1 MRVKDRNLPVLIQG
15 ETGAGKE
22 VFARQLHQASAR
34 RDKPFV
40 ALNCAAIPESLIESE
55 LFGYVGGAFTGAAA
69 KGMRGLLQQADGG
82 TLFLDEIGD
91 MPLGLQTRLLRV
103 LAEGEVAPLGAARR
117 QAVDIQVICATH
129 RDLAALVAAG
139 GFRED
144 LYFRLGGARFE
155 LPPLRERSDRLAL
168 IRRILDEETAHCGVR
183 IELGEAALECLL
195 GYRWPGNVRQIAAC
209 VALRLRAV
217 RRRHPAARRPSGS
230 AAWRRPDT
238 GQCVRER
245 RRSGRDALLDAL
257 VRHRWETHGRG
268 APGWVSRER
277 PCIGGCAGMASACRA
292 RRTTEVRRRPAQSSS
307 AENQNQP

>member
-1 MRVKDRNLPVLIQG
+1 
-15 ETGAGKE
+15 
-22 VFARQLHQASAR
+22 
-34 RDKPFV
+34 
-40 ALNCAAIPESLIESE
+40 
-55 LFGYVGGAFTGAAA
+55 
-69 KGMRGLLQQADGG
+69 
-82 TLFLDEIGD
+82 IGD

-195 GYRWPGNVRQIAAC
+195 GYRWPGNVRQLRHVLRYAC
-209 VALRLRAV
+209 ALCGGPTLQLADLPAELRGAGQAPV
-217 RRRHPAARRPSGS
+217 NPVESGGG
-230 AAWRRPDT
+230 P
-238 GQCVRER
+238 E
-245 RRSGRDALLDAL
+245 RDALLDAL
-257 VRHRWETHGRG
+257 VRHRWKPLAAARELGI
-268 APGWVSRER
+268 SR
-277 PCIGGCAGMASACRA
+277 ATLY
-292 RRTTEVRRRPAQSSS
+292 RRVRRHGIRMPGQAGD
-307 AENQNQP
+307 

>member
-1 MRVKDRNLPVLIQG
+1 M
-15 ETGAGKE
+15 
-22 VFARQLHQASAR
+22 
-34 RDKPFV
+34 
-40 ALNCAAIPESLIESE
+40 
-55 LFGYVGGAFTGAAA
+55 
-69 KGMRGLLQQADGG
+69 
-82 TLFLDEIGD
+82 
-91 MPLGLQTRLLRV
+91 
-103 LAEGEVAPLGAARR
+103 
-117 QAVDIQVICATH
+117 ICATH

-195 GYRWPGNVRQIAAC
+195 GYRWPGNVRQLRHVLRYAC
-209 VALRLRAV
+209 ALCGGATLQLADLPAELR
-217 RRRHPAARRPSGS
+217 G
-230 AAWRRPDT
+230 
-238 GQCVRER
+238 ER
-245 RRSGRDALLDAL
+245 RTPASACESGGGPERDALLDAL
-257 VRHRWETHGRG
+257 VRHRWKPMAAARN
-268 APGWVSRER
+268 WVSRER

>member
-144 LYFRLGGARFE
+144 LYFA
-155 LPPLRERSDRLAL
+155 
-168 IRRILDEETAHCGVR
+168 
-183 IELGEAALECLL
+183 
-195 GYRWPGNVRQIAAC
+195 
-209 VALRLRAV
+209 
-217 RRRHPAARRPSGS
+217 S
-230 AAWRRPDT
+230 AAPASNCRRYANAATGWR
-238 GQCVRER
+238 
-245 RRSGRDALLDAL
+245 
-257 VRHRWETHGRG
+257 
-268 APGWVSRER
+268 
-277 PCIGGCAGMASACRA
+277 
-292 RRTTEVRRRPAQSSS
+292 
-307 AENQNQP
+307 